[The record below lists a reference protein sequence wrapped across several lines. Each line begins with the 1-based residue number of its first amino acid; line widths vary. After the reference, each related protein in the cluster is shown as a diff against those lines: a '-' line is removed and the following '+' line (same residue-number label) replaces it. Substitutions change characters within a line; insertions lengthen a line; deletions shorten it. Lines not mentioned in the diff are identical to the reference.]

1 MSRLKTFGKYLL
13 MFVAFYI
20 FVTVAHMRQWNRMF
34 IRAMKYRLK
43 LTKQNQHL
51 LMDM

>member
-20 FVTVAHMRQWNRMF
+20 FVTVASIGF
-34 IRAMKYRLK
+34 INGTYETM
-43 LTKQNQHL
+43 
-51 LMDM
+51 